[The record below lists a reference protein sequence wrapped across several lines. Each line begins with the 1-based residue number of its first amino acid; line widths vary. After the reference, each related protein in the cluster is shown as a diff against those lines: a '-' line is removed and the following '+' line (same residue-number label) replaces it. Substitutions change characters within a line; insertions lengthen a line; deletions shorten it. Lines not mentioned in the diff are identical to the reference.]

1 MSGIEIFQIWVTA
14 FFTLALFSFLYRDN
28 PFYKVAEHIFA
39 GLTAGYQVGLIWE
52 TVILQKLWDPMVYDG
67 RWWLFLPGVLGIMM
81 FARFFPKLS
90 RISRIPLAAVMGIT
104 AGVFI
109 IAQLHG
115 FVLPQMKSTMSPVTQ
130 TVTTVAST
138 YDVTTATVIL
148 GTPLPADTIL
158 GTVDTVESAPLAEI
172 EPVDTTT
179 STISIPAGVLHS
191 DADTMLLSGAET
203 AVIRGE
209 FRDTDAAAVNRYSL
223 TVTAR
228 GPDGNDNV
236 IVDDARNGDDGVSIV
251 AETDGRFAFTAQW
264 TPDTTWA
271 DGAYVLG
278 MSVRKERIRL
288 LLTLIVVIG
297 VISTLIYFYFS
308 HEHTGVL
315 GVTAKV
321 GIWFIMIAFGAH
333 FGYTVMGRVSLL
345 IGRAQFLIEEWI
357 GSFHSFF

>member
-1 MSGIEIFQIWVTA
+1 MSGIEIFQIWITA

-28 PFYKVAEHIFA
+28 PFYKIAEHIFA

-52 TVILQKLWDPMVYDG
+52 TVILQKLWDPMIYSG

-115 FVLPQMKSTMSPVTQ
+115 FVLPQMRSTMSPVTQ
-130 TVTTVAST
+130 TVSTVSSA
-138 YDVTTATVIL
+138 YDANTAAVFL
-148 GTPLPADTIL
+148 GTPVPADTIV
-158 GTVDTVESAPLAEI
+158 GTVDTVEPGPLSPV
-172 EPVDTTT
+172 EPIDTTT
-179 STISIPAGVLHS
+179 STISIPAGALRS
-191 DADTMLLSGAET
+191 DADTLHPDGAAAT
-203 AVIRGE
+203 IIRGE
-209 FRDTDAAAVNRYSL
+209 FRDTEAAAVTRYSV
-223 TVTAR
+223 TVVAR
-228 GPDGNDNV
+228 GPDGDDNL
-236 IVDDARNGDDGVSIV
+236 IVGDARNGDEGVSIV
-251 AETDGRFAFTAQW
+251 DEGDGRFAFTAEW

-278 MSVRKERIRL
+278 VSVRKERIRL
-288 LLTLIVVIG
+288 LLTFIVIIG